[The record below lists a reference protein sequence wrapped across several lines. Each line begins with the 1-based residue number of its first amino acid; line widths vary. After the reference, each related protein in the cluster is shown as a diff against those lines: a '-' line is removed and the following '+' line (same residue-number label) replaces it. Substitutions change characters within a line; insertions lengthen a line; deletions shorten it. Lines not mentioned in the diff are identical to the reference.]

1 MTATLPTAASS
12 DSAVRRLFARN
23 PGKTSSPTREVAR
36 LAAWLPYYGTR
47 GYRQFRRTGDKAVV
61 TSNLREFLVRMGPMY
76 TKAGQ
81 ILGTQTGLFDSD
93 AITEFRTL
101 FADMPAM
108 PPVESCVLLA
118 NSGSPELNRRLVEF
132 DAEALAAGTVAQ
144 VHRGKLDTGEIV
156 AIKMVKSGVR
166 DSLVASTS
174 ATTAMLATVQK
185 LIPLTRSYDA
195 MSHFAELRPFLVDQC
210 DMRIEAQRQGRVRE
224 NFRGHPFVR
233 VPQVYPELCTEDV
246 LVMEFIDDAIPGTEY
261 EACQY
266 PRGELAR
273 RMQDII
279 YTMAF
284 FHGEFHVDPHPG
296 NMMFTN
302 DGQIVMLDYGLVGTL
317 SEDSKWHLAAFYYA
331 CIHREWDKAVERFV
345 EAFTVRPEGV
355 SEFPENRLREL
366 TAVLKYHF
374 EEKTESWST
383 MGFFDDAT
391 KVLRAAN
398 WRLTTEFTLLGL
410 AFLTGEGFVSAV
422 DPDIDVWANARKFT
436 DRFSPFMSA
445 ELKELFDSE
454 IAGHMPEAMSIKND
468 NERALIAQIHMD
480 RYMLPSEYPLIVES
494 AEGSRI
500 TDIDGN
506 SYIDLSSGF
515 GPHILGYRPKTVVAA
530 IEDAVRKGAVNAIG
544 NRAELELASI
554 IADAFGGDRNVVFTN
569 SGTESVLT
577 ASRIARAFTGKDVIG
592 KFEGHYHGW
601 SDQGMVSSWFRY
613 SGDPKEPTP
622 VSNSAG
628 AQRHVVDNTLV
639 LQYGA
644 DYSFDRIRRHADT
657 LAAILVEPMPSM
669 NLDYDPE
676 FLRELRA
683 VCDECNVVLIF
694 DEVVSGFR
702 VTYGGVQTLAGI
714 EPDLTCLGKI
724 VGGGLPGG
732 AVVGSHRVM
741 NTARTTNDP
750 FEDFAT
756 RAFCGGTTSGNS
768 VSTAAGAAVLSYLR
782 DNPGVYTEL
791 DAKTEYLRES
801 MQRVADEEAVGAH
814 VRGKHSVFSIGFEY
828 SKPALARDQVAGSH
842 IKAMLALAYYMRL
855 NGVYLPELHTIML
868 GDAHSYEDLDAVADA
883 FRESI
888 REMKRQNFFSF

>member
-1 MTATLPTAASS
+1 MTAVLDGITMKK
-12 DSAVRRLFARN
+12 
-23 PGKTSSPTREVAR
+23 KTSSPAREVAR
-36 LAAWLPYYGTR
+36 LAAWLPYYGTK
-47 GYRQFRRTGDKAVV
+47 GYRQFRRSGDKAVV

-93 AITEFRTL
+93 AITEFREL

-108 PPVESCVLLA
+108 PPAETCIVLRDK
-118 NSGSPELNRRLVEF
+118 GSAEMNRRLVDF
-132 DAEALAAGTVAQ
+132 DPVALAAGTVAQ
-144 VHRGKLDTGEIV
+144 VHRGRLDTGEVV
-156 AIKMVKSGVR
+156 AIKIVKSGVR
-166 DSLVASTS
+166 ERLVASTS
-174 ATTAMLATVQK
+174 ATTAMLSTVQK
-185 LIPLTRSYDA
+185 LFPPARSYDA
-195 MSHFAELRPFLVDQC
+195 VSHFAELRPFLVDQC
-210 DMRIEAQRQGRVRE
+210 DMRVEAQRQARVRE
-224 NFRGHPFVR
+224 NFRAHPFVR
-233 VPQVYPELCTEDV
+233 VPEVYPELCTEDV
-246 LVMEFIDDAIPGTEY
+246 LVMEFIDDAIPGTEF
-261 EACQY
+261 ERCTY

-296 NMMFTN
+296 NMMVTD

-317 SEDSKWHLAAFYYA
+317 SEDSKWNLAAFYYA
-331 CIHREWDKAVERFV
+331 CIHREWDKAVARFI
-345 EAFTVRPEGV
+345 EAFTVPPEDSTG
-355 SEFPENRLREL
+355 FPAARRQQL
-366 TAVLKYHF
+366 TAVLRYHF

-445 ELKELFDSE
+445 ELKDLFDTE
-454 IAGHMPEAMSIKND
+454 IAGHMPRAMAIKND
-468 NERALIAQIHMD
+468 DERALIAQIHMD
-480 RYMLPSEYPLIVES
+480 RYMLPSEYPLIVDT
-494 AEGSRI
+494 AEGSRF

-515 GPHILGYRPKTVVAA
+515 GPHILGYRPKQVVEA
-530 IEDAVRKGAVNAIG
+530 IEVAVRKGAVNAIG
-544 NRAELELASI
+544 NRAELDLAAL

-577 ASRIARAFTGKDVIG
+577 ASRIARAHTGKDVVA

-613 SGDPKEPTP
+613 SGAPEEPVP

-628 AQRHVVDNTLV
+628 AQRGVVENTLV

-644 DYSFDRIRRHADT
+644 DYSIERIRRHAAT
-657 LAAILVEPMPSM
+657 LAAVVVEPMPSM

-676 FLRELRA
+676 FLRKLRA
-683 VCDECNVVLIF
+683 VCDECDVVLIF

-702 VTYGGVQTLAGI
+702 VTYGGVQTLAGVA
-714 EPDLTCLGKI
+714 PDLTCLGKI

-732 AVVGSHRVM
+732 AVVGSQRVM
-741 NTARTTNDP
+741 QTARTTDDP
-750 FEDFAT
+750 FEDFAS

-768 VSTAAGAAVLSYLR
+768 VSTAAGAAVLGYLR
-782 DNPGVYTEL
+782 DNPEVYREL
-791 DAKTEYLRES
+791 DAKTDYLRES
-801 MQRVADEEAVGAH
+801 LQRVADEEG
-814 VRGKHSVFSIGFEY
+814 VRARVSGKHTVFSIGFEY

-868 GDAHSYEDLDAVADA
+868 GDAHSYADLDAVAVA
-883 FRESI
+883 FGKSI
-888 REMKRQNFFSF
+888 REMKQQNFFAF